1 MSWDVVL
8 IENKLTDVVEATIEN
23 VSYKIEEICKEI
35 TGKKL
40 SEFINNKK
48 ANEIVNEIE
57 TTAKLFLDKETHNKF
72 AHDEFE
78 QMTYKETW
86 LILNSIIFECY
97 KYPDAILEFDS
108 YNDEI
113 LLKQGKYIDITVAE
127 VGNYTYNVSNM
138 YKEAMGITLSD
149 LHGMSATEAIDILH
163 KGVTNMNNDPEK
175 YKAMNPPNGWGDYE
189 GALQFLTKILN
200 ACTENP
206 NAYIKVD

>member
-1 MSWDVVL
+1 MGWYIVL
-8 IENKLTDVVEATIEN
+8 EENKLTDIVKATIEN
-23 VSYKIEEICKEI
+23 VTYKIEEIYKEI

-57 TTAKLFLDKETHNKF
+57 TIAKLFLDKETHNKF
-72 AHDEFE
+72 VHDEFE
-78 QMTYKETW
+78 QMICKEIW

-97 KYPDAILEFDS
+97 RYPDATLEFDS
-108 YNDEI
+108 GNDEI
-113 LLKQGKYIDITVAE
+113 LLKQRKYADVTVAE
-127 VGNYTYNVSNM
+127 IGNYTYNVSNM
-138 YKEAMGITLSD
+138 YREAMGITLSD

-200 ACTENP
+200 ACIENP
-206 NAYIKVD
+206 NAYIKVN